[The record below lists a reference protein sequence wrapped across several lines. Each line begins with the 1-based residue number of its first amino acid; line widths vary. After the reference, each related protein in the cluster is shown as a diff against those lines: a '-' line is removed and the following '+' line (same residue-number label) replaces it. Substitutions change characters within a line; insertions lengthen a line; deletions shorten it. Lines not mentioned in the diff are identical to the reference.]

1 MEAVRETSL
10 FEVNTM
16 IRLSLQRSLTILGL
30 LAALTSQIS
39 FASAGTLGGING
51 VVKDA
56 KTGAPIAGVHLKISS
71 PSQTVNVTTDA
82 KGHYVVFSLQPDDYT
97 LTAEKAGYA
106 TRTFTDYSVYADQ
119 TQQYDLQ
126 LDPGNSEPDNG

>member
-1 MEAVRETSL
+1 MIGSSL
-10 FEVNTM
+10 RRTFTLFGM
-16 IRLSLQRSLTILGL
+16 
-30 LAALTSQIS
+30 LAALASQIG

-51 VVKDA
+51 VVKDS
-56 KTGAPIAGVHLKISS
+56 KTGAPIAGVHLKITS
-71 PSQTVNVTTDA
+71 PSQTVTVTTDA
-82 KGHYVVFSLQPDDYT
+82 KGHYVAFSLQPDEYT

-126 LDPGNSEPDNG
+126 LDPGNSESDNG